1 MLRYILK
8 FLAIYLTFVLA
19 GAIQKPV
26 FLIFHGGEWLSAA
39 DWFEVIYHG
48 LSMDCTVAGYLTA
61 VPGLLMVAG
70 IWLPHRAWLQQIMR
84 GYNAVAAVLMSL
96 AAVANIG
103 LYGHWGFPLDV
114 TPVFYFTSS
123 PSAAAAS
130 ATMGEIIGAIVGFL
144 IYTDLIFMS
153 LYLIDKHI
161 TVDVSRQRPVA
172 TVVGL
177 LLVGL
182 LFIPIRGGFT
192 VSTMN
197 PGRAYYSQN
206 NRLNHAA
213 VNPFFSFLYSATHQA
228 DFGSQFRYLD
238 PEVADETF
246 KAMTANPTILTDTL
260 FEGRPDIYLII
271 AESFSSHLLPSQ
283 GGEAIAVRLD
293 SLARNG
299 VLFDNFYA
307 SSFRTDRALPA
318 ILGAIPGQPN
328 TSLMKYISKTEGLPS
343 LPRSLK
349 DAGYALSYYYGG
361 DINFTNMK
369 SYLVNCGFE
378 DIVCDKDFPVKERT
392 GKWGAHDHLLFDKVL
407 ADTKSSKDPA
417 PQMRVIQ
424 TSSSHEPFEV
434 PYTSCH
440 RAPAA
445 NAFAYTDSCIGAFA
459 DSVSRLPRKSLIV
472 IVPDHYG
479 CYPADIEGE
488 TARHHVPLIFAGN
501 ALQHKGI
508 RIHRHGSQTDLA
520 ATVLGQLGIDASAFK
535 FSRDMLAD
543 TPAPFAFYSS
553 PNAIALS
560 DSTATATVDIS
571 TGTVDGDSTAAVKAK
586 AYIQTLYNYLDSI

>member
-26 FLIFHGGEWLSAA
+26 FLIFHGGEGLSAA

-161 TVDVSRQRPVA
+161 TVDVWCQRPVA
-172 TVVGL
+172 TLVGL

-378 DIVCDKDFPVKERT
+378 DIVCDRDFPVKERT

-417 PQMRVIQ
+417 PQLRVIQ

-434 PYTSCH
+434 PYTSHH

-479 CYPADIEGE
+479 CYPVNLEGE
-488 TARHHVPLIFAGN
+488 PARHHVPLIFAGN

-520 ATVLGQLGIDASAFK
+520 ATILGQLGIDATAFK

-543 TPAPFAFYSS
+543 IPAPFAFYSS

-571 TGTVDGDSTAAVKAK
+571 TVH
-586 AYIQTLYNYLDSI
+586 LDSI

>member
-26 FLIFHGGEWLSAA
+26 FLIFHGGEGLSAA
-39 DWFEVIYHG
+39 DWFEVIWHG

-61 VPGLLMVAG
+61 VPGLLMVAR
-70 IWLPHRAWLQQIMR
+70 IWLPRRAWLRQVMR

-130 ATMGEIIGAIVGFL
+130 ATTGEIIGAIVGFL

-161 TVDVSRQRPVA
+161 TVDVSRKRPGA

-246 KAMTANPTILTDTL
+246 NAMTAKPTALTDTL

-271 AESFSSHLLPSQ
+271 AESFSSHLLPCQ
-283 GGEAIAVRLD
+283 GGDAVAVRLD

-378 DIVCDKDFPVKERT
+378 DIVCDGDFPVTERT
-392 GKWGAHDHLLFDKVL
+392 GKWGAHDHLLFSKVL
-407 ADTKSSKDPA
+407 ADIKSGNDAA
-417 PQMRVIQ
+417 PQLRVIQ

-434 PYTSCH
+434 PYTSHH

-445 NAFAYTDSCIGAFA
+445 NAFVYADSCIGAFA

-520 ATVLGQLGIDASAFK
+520 ATILGQLGIDATAFK
-535 FSRDMLAD
+535 FSRDMLTD
-543 TPAPFAFYSS
+543 IPAPFAFYSS

>member
-26 FLIFHGGEWLSAA
+26 FLIFHGGEGLSAA

-161 TVDVSRQRPVA
+161 TVDVWRQRPVA

-260 FEGRPDIYLII
+260 FESRPDIYLII

-328 TSLMKYISKTEGLPS
+328 TSLMKYISKTECLPS

-378 DIVCDKDFPVKERT
+378 DIVCDRDFPVKERT

-417 PQMRVIQ
+417 PQLRVIQ

-434 PYTSCH
+434 PYTSHH

-520 ATVLGQLGIDASAFK
+520 ATILGQLGIDASAFK

-571 TGTVDGDSTAAVKAK
+571 TGSVDGDSTAAVKAK

>member
-26 FLIFHGGEWLSAA
+26 FLIFHGGEGLSAA

-161 TVDVSRQRPVA
+161 TVDVWRQRPVA

-260 FEGRPDIYLII
+260 FESRPDIYLII

-378 DIVCDKDFPVKERT
+378 DIVCDRDFPVKERT

-417 PQMRVIQ
+417 PQLRVIQ

-434 PYTSCH
+434 PYTSRH

-520 ATVLGQLGIDASAFK
+520 ATILGQLGIDASAFK

>member
-26 FLIFHGGEWLSAA
+26 FLIFHGGEGLSAA

-70 IWLPHRAWLQQIMR
+70 IGLPHRAWLQQIMR

-161 TVDVSRQRPVA
+161 TVDVWRQRPVA

-228 DFGSQFRYLD
+228 DFGNQFRYLD

-378 DIVCDKDFPVKERT
+378 DIVCDRDFPVKERT

-417 PQMRVIQ
+417 PQLRVIQ

-434 PYTSCH
+434 PYTSRH
-440 RAPAA
+440 QAPAA

-508 RIHRHGSQTDLA
+508 RIPRHGSQTDLA
-520 ATVLGQLGIDASAFK
+520 ATILGQLGIDASAFK

-560 DSTATATVDIS
+560 DSTATATIDIS

>member
-26 FLIFHGGEWLSAA
+26 FLIFHGGEGLSEA

-61 VPGLLMVAG
+61 LPGLVMVAG
-70 IWLPHRAWLQQIMR
+70 VWLPHRAWLRQIMR

-96 AAVANIG
+96 ATVANIG

-130 ATMGEIIGAIVGFL
+130 VTTGEIIGAIVGFL

-213 VNPFFSFLYSATHQA
+213 VNPLFSLLYSATHQA

-271 AESFSSHLLPSQ
+271 AESFSSHLLPCQ
-283 GGEAIAVRLD
+283 GGEDVAVRLD
-293 SLARNG
+293 SLASNG

-378 DIVCDKDFPVKERT
+378 GIVCDKDFPVKERT
-392 GKWGAHDHLLFDKVL
+392 GKWGAHDHLLFDKAL
-407 ADTKSSKDPA
+407 ADIKSGNDA
-417 PQMRVIQ
+417 VPQLRVIQ

-434 PYTSCH
+434 PYTSHH

-520 ATVLGQLGIDASAFK
+520 ATILGQLGIDATAFK

-543 TPAPFAFYSS
+543 IPAPFAFYSS

>member
-26 FLIFHGGEWLSAA
+26 FLIFHGGEGLSAA

-161 TVDVSRQRPVA
+161 TVDVWCQRPVA
-172 TVVGL
+172 TLVGL

-378 DIVCDKDFPVKERT
+378 DIVCDRDFPVKERT
-392 GKWGAHDHLLFDKVL
+392 GKWGGHDHLLFDKVL

-417 PQMRVIQ
+417 PQLRVIQ

-434 PYTSCH
+434 PYTSHH

-479 CYPADIEGE
+479 CYPVNLEGE
-488 TARHHVPLIFAGN
+488 PARHHVPLIFAGN

-520 ATVLGQLGIDASAFK
+520 ATILGQLGIDATAFK

-543 TPAPFAFYSS
+543 IPAPFAFYSS

-571 TGTVDGDSTAAVKAK
+571 TGSVDGDSTAAVKAK
-586 AYIQTLYNYLDSI
+586 AYIQTLYNYPDSI

>member
-26 FLIFHGGEWLSAA
+26 FLIFHGGEGLSAA

-153 LYLIDKHI
+153 LSLIDKHI
-161 TVDVSRQRPVA
+161 TVDVWRQRPVA

-378 DIVCDKDFPVKERT
+378 DIVCDRDFPVKERT

-417 PQMRVIQ
+417 PQLRVIQ

-434 PYTSCH
+434 PYTSRH
-440 RAPAA
+440 QAPAA

-479 CYPADIEGE
+479 CYPVNLEGE
-488 TARHHVPLIFAGN
+488 PARHHVPLIFAGN

-520 ATVLGQLGIDASAFK
+520 ATILGQLGSDATAFK

-543 TPAPFAFYSS
+543 LPAPFAFYSS
-553 PNAIALS
+553 PNAIAMS

-571 TGTVDGDSTAAVKAK
+571 TGSVDGDCTAAVKAK

>member
-26 FLIFHGGEWLSAA
+26 FLIFHGGEGLSAA

-161 TVDVSRQRPVA
+161 TVDVWCQRPVA
-172 TVVGL
+172 TLVGL

-213 VNPFFSFLYSATHQA
+213 VNPFFSLLYSATHQA

-378 DIVCDKDFPVKERT
+378 DIVCDRDFPVKERT

-417 PQMRVIQ
+417 PQLRVIQ

-434 PYTSCH
+434 PYTSHH

-479 CYPADIEGE
+479 CYPVNLEGE
-488 TARHHVPLIFAGN
+488 PARHHVPLIFAGN

-520 ATVLGQLGIDASAFK
+520 ATILGQLGIDATAFK

-543 TPAPFAFYSS
+543 IPAPFAFYSS

-571 TGTVDGDSTAAVKAK
+571 TGSVDGDSTAAVKAK

>member
-26 FLIFHGGEWLSAA
+26 FLIFHGGEGLSAA

-161 TVDVSRQRPVA
+161 TVDVWRQRPVA
-172 TVVGL
+172 TMVGL

-378 DIVCDKDFPVKERT
+378 DIVCDRDFPVKERT

-417 PQMRVIQ
+417 PQLRVIQ

-434 PYTSCH
+434 PYTSH
-440 RAPAA
+440 HQAPAA

-520 ATVLGQLGIDASAFK
+520 ATILGQLGIDASAFK

>member
-26 FLIFHGGEWLSAA
+26 FLIFHGGEGLSAA

-161 TVDVSRQRPVA
+161 TVDVWCQRPVA
-172 TVVGL
+172 TLVGL

-378 DIVCDKDFPVKERT
+378 DIVCDRDFPVKERT

-417 PQMRVIQ
+417 PQLRVIQ

-434 PYTSCH
+434 PYTSHH

-445 NAFAYTDSCIGAFA
+445 NAFAYTGSCIGAFA

-479 CYPADIEGE
+479 CYPVNLEGE
-488 TARHHVPLIFAGN
+488 PARHHVPLIFAGN

-520 ATVLGQLGIDASAFK
+520 ATILGQLGIDATAFK

-543 TPAPFAFYSS
+543 IPAPFAFYSS

-571 TGTVDGDSTAAVKAK
+571 TGSVDGDSTAAVKAK

>member
-161 TVDVSRQRPVA
+161 TVDVWHQRPVA

-213 VNPFFSFLYSATHQA
+213 VNPLFSLLYSATHQA

-378 DIVCDKDFPVKERT
+378 DIVCDRDFPVKERT

-417 PQMRVIQ
+417 PQLRVIQ

-434 PYTSCH
+434 PYTSRH

-501 ALQHKGI
+501 ALRHKGI
-508 RIHRHGSQTDLA
+508 RLHRYGSQTDLA
-520 ATVLGQLGIDASAFK
+520 ATILGQLGIDASAFK

>member
-26 FLIFHGGEWLSAA
+26 FLIFHGGEGLSAA

-153 LYLIDKHI
+153 LSLIDKHI
-161 TVDVSRQRPVA
+161 TVDVWRQRPVA

-378 DIVCDKDFPVKERT
+378 DIVCDRDFPVKERT

-417 PQMRVIQ
+417 PQLRVIQ

-434 PYTSCH
+434 PYTSRH
-440 RAPAA
+440 QAPAA

-479 CYPADIEGE
+479 CYPVNLEGE
-488 TARHHVPLIFAGN
+488 PARHHVPLIFAGN

-520 ATVLGQLGIDASAFK
+520 ATILGQLGIDATAFK

-543 TPAPFAFYSS
+543 LPAPFAFYSS
-553 PNAIALS
+553 PNAIAMS

-571 TGTVDGDSTAAVKAK
+571 TGSVDGDCTAAVKAK

>member
-26 FLIFHGGEWLSAA
+26 FLIFHGGEGLSAA

-161 TVDVSRQRPVA
+161 TVDVWRQRPVA

-378 DIVCDKDFPVKERT
+378 DIVCDRDFPVKERT
-392 GKWGAHDHLLFDKVL
+392 GKWGAHDHLLFSKVL
-407 ADTKSSKDPA
+407 ADIKSGNDAA
-417 PQMRVIQ
+417 PQLRVIQ

-434 PYTSCH
+434 PYTSHH

-520 ATVLGQLGIDASAFK
+520 ATILGQLGIDASAFK

>member
-26 FLIFHGGEWLSAA
+26 FLIFHGGEGLSAA

-161 TVDVSRQRPVA
+161 TVDVWRQRPVA

-260 FEGRPDIYLII
+260 FESRPDIYLII

-378 DIVCDKDFPVKERT
+378 DIVCDRDFPVKERT
-392 GKWGAHDHLLFDKVL
+392 GKWGAHDHLLFSKVL
-407 ADTKSSKDPA
+407 ADIKSGNDAA
-417 PQMRVIQ
+417 PQLRVIQ

-434 PYTSCH
+434 PYTSRH
-440 RAPAA
+440 QAPAA

-520 ATVLGQLGIDASAFK
+520 ATILGQLGIDASAFK

-571 TGTVDGDSTAAVKAK
+571 TGTVDGDSIAAVKAK

>member
-8 FLAIYLTFVLA
+8 FLAIYLNFVLA

-26 FLIFHGGEWLSAA
+26 FLIFHGGEGLSAA

-161 TVDVSRQRPVA
+161 TVDVWCQRPVA
-172 TVVGL
+172 TLVGL

-349 DAGYALSYYYGG
+349 DAGYALSYCYGG

-378 DIVCDKDFPVKERT
+378 DIVCDRDFPVKERT

-417 PQMRVIQ
+417 PQLRVIQ

-434 PYTSCH
+434 PYTSHH

-479 CYPADIEGE
+479 CYPVNLEGE
-488 TARHHVPLIFAGN
+488 PARHHVPLIFAGN

-520 ATVLGQLGIDASAFK
+520 ATILGQLGIDATAFK

-543 TPAPFAFYSS
+543 IPAPFAFYSS

-571 TGTVDGDSTAAVKAK
+571 TGSVDGDSTAAVKAK

>member
-26 FLIFHGGEWLSAA
+26 FLIFHGGEGLSAA

-161 TVDVSRQRPVA
+161 TVDVWCQRPVA
-172 TVVGL
+172 TLVGL

-378 DIVCDKDFPVKERT
+378 DIVCDRDFPVKERT

-417 PQMRVIQ
+417 PQLRVIQ

-434 PYTSCH
+434 PYTSRH
-440 RAPAA
+440 QAPAA

-479 CYPADIEGE
+479 CYPVNLEGE
-488 TARHHVPLIFAGN
+488 PARHHVPLIFAGN

-520 ATVLGQLGIDASAFK
+520 ATILGQLGIDATAFK

-543 TPAPFAFYSS
+543 LPAPFAFYSS
-553 PNAIALS
+553 PNAIAMS

-571 TGTVDGDSTAAVKAK
+571 TGSVDGDCTAAVKAK

>member
-8 FLAIYLTFVLA
+8 FLAVYLTFVLA

-26 FLIFHGGEWLSAA
+26 FLIFHGGEGLSAA

-161 TVDVSRQRPVA
+161 TVDVWRQRPVA

-260 FEGRPDIYLII
+260 FESRPDIYLII

-378 DIVCDKDFPVKERT
+378 DIVCDRDFPVKERT
-392 GKWGAHDHLLFDKVL
+392 GKWGAHDHLLFSKVL
-407 ADTKSSKDPA
+407 ADIKSGNDAA
-417 PQMRVIQ
+417 PQLRVIQ

-434 PYTSCH
+434 PYTSRH

-520 ATVLGQLGIDASAFK
+520 ATILGQLGIDASAFK

>member
-8 FLAIYLTFVLA
+8 FLAVYLTFVLA

-26 FLIFHGGEWLSAA
+26 FLIFHGGEGLSAA

-161 TVDVSRQRPVA
+161 TVDVWRQRPVA

-213 VNPFFSFLYSATHQA
+213 VNPFFSLLYSATHQA

-260 FEGRPDIYLII
+260 FESRPDIYLII

-378 DIVCDKDFPVKERT
+378 DIVCDRDFPVKERT
-392 GKWGAHDHLLFDKVL
+392 GKWGAHDHLLFSKVL
-407 ADTKSSKDPA
+407 ADIKSGNDAA
-417 PQMRVIQ
+417 PQLRVIQ

-434 PYTSCH
+434 PYTSRH
-440 RAPAA
+440 QAPAA

-488 TARHHVPLIFAGN
+488 TVRHHVPLIFAGN

-520 ATVLGQLGIDASAFK
+520 ATILGQLGIDASAFK

>member
-161 TVDVSRQRPVA
+161 TVDVWHQRPVA

-213 VNPFFSFLYSATHQA
+213 VNPLFSLLYSATHQA

-378 DIVCDKDFPVKERT
+378 DIVCDRDFPVKERT

-417 PQMRVIQ
+417 PQLRVIQ

-434 PYTSCH
+434 PYTSH
-440 RAPAA
+440 HQAPAA

-520 ATVLGQLGIDASAFK
+520 ATILGQLGIDASAFK

>member
-26 FLIFHGGEWLSAA
+26 FLIFHGGEGLSAA

-161 TVDVSRQRPVA
+161 TVDVWRQRPVA

-213 VNPFFSFLYSATHQA
+213 VNPFFSLLYSATHQA

-378 DIVCDKDFPVKERT
+378 DIVCDRDFPVKERT

-417 PQMRVIQ
+417 PQLRVIQ

-434 PYTSCH
+434 PYTSRH

-520 ATVLGQLGIDASAFK
+520 ATILGQLGIDASAFK

-543 TPAPFAFYSS
+543 LPAPFAFYSS

-571 TGTVDGDSTAAVKAK
+571 TGSVDGDCTAAVKAK

>member
-26 FLIFHGGEWLSAA
+26 FLIFHGGEGLSAA

-161 TVDVSRQRPVA
+161 TVDVWRQRPVA

-192 VSTMN
+192 VSTMS

-213 VNPFFSFLYSATHQA
+213 VNPFFSLLYSATHQA

-260 FEGRPDIYLII
+260 FESRPDIYLII

-378 DIVCDKDFPVKERT
+378 DIVCDRDFPVKERT

-417 PQMRVIQ
+417 PQLRVIQ

-434 PYTSCH
+434 PYTSRH
-440 RAPAA
+440 QAPAA

-520 ATVLGQLGIDASAFK
+520 ATILGQLGIDASAFK

-543 TPAPFAFYSS
+543 LPAPFAFYSS

-571 TGTVDGDSTAAVKAK
+571 TGSVDGDCTAAVKAK

>member
-19 GAIQKPV
+19 GAIQKSV
-26 FLIFHGGEWLSAA
+26 FLIFHGGEGLSAA

-161 TVDVSRQRPVA
+161 TVDVWRQRPVA

-378 DIVCDKDFPVKERT
+378 DIVCDRDFPVKERT

-417 PQMRVIQ
+417 PQLRVIQ

-434 PYTSCH
+434 PYTSRH

-488 TARHHVPLIFAGN
+488 TVRHHVPLIFAGN

-520 ATVLGQLGIDASAFK
+520 ATILGQLGIDASAFK

-571 TGTVDGDSTAAVKAK
+571 TGSVDGDCTAAVKAK

>member
-26 FLIFHGGEWLSAA
+26 FLIFHGGEGLSAA

-48 LSMDCTVAGYLTA
+48 LSMDCTVAGYLAA

-70 IWLPHRAWLQQIMR
+70 IWLPRPAWLQHIMR

-130 ATMGEIIGAIVGFL
+130 ATTGEIIGAIVGFL

-213 VNPFFSFLYSATHQA
+213 VNPLFSLLYSATHQA

-246 KAMTANPTILTDTL
+246 KAMTAKQTALTDTL

-271 AESFSSHLLPSQ
+271 AESFSSHLLPCQ
-283 GGEAIAVRLD
+283 GGEAVAVRLD

-328 TSLMKYISKTEGLPS
+328 TSLMKYISKTEGRPS

-378 DIVCDKDFPVKERT
+378 DIVCDRDFPVKERT
-392 GKWGAHDHLLFDKVL
+392 GKWGAHDHLLFDKAL
-407 ADTKSSKDPA
+407 ADIKSGNDA
-417 PQMRVIQ
+417 VPQLRVIQ

-434 PYTSCH
+434 PYTSHH

-488 TARHHVPLIFAGN
+488 TTRHHVPLIFAGN

-520 ATVLGQLGIDASAFK
+520 ATILGQLGIDATAFK

-543 TPAPFAFYSS
+543 IPAPFAFYSS

>member
-26 FLIFHGGEWLSAA
+26 FLIFHGGEGLSAA

-161 TVDVSRQRPVA
+161 TVDVWRQRPVA

-343 LPRSLK
+343 LPHSLK

-378 DIVCDKDFPVKERT
+378 DIVCDRDFPVKERT

-417 PQMRVIQ
+417 PQLRVIQ

-434 PYTSCH
+434 PYTSRH

-501 ALQHKGI
+501 TLQHKGI

-520 ATVLGQLGIDASAFK
+520 ATILGQLGIDASAFK